1 MCIRDRFVSAQTDIF
16 LLILDS
22 VDLFL
27 FQPENTKEQFT
38 FYLQRVNGSLE
49 GYKECFDWLL
59 SAEEFHKEPT
69 WLECM
74 RSHAAKL
81 SDHQCALKMVDI
93 IYMQRQLLCAG
104 DKSSDIIYC
113 EIKKVVLHPKQ

>member
-1 MCIRDRFVSAQTDIF
+1 MD
-16 LLILDS
+16 LL
-22 VDLFL
+22 L
-27 FQPENTKEQFT
+27 FQPENTKEQFE
-38 FYLQRVNGSLE
+38 FYLQRVNGNLE
-49 GYKECFDWLL
+49 GFKECFDWLL
-59 SAEEFHKEPT
+59 SAEEFHEEPT

-81 SDHQCALKMVDI
+81 SDQQCALKMVDV
-93 IYMQRQLLCAG
+93 IYMQRQLLFAS